1 MADIEVPKDK
11 KVVLKEAEEKVNKIE
26 KQYKEGLLSNEER
39 EEHVVETW
47 TEAKDKIGDLVKK
60 QLGKNN
66 SINFII
72 TSRARGSWPNLIR

>member
-1 MADIEVPKDK
+1 M
-11 KVVLKEAEEKVNKIE
+11 NKIE

-60 QLGKNN
+60 HSGR
-66 SINFII
+66 II
-72 TSRARGSWPNLIR
+72 P